1 MTLSSIEYILLAFY
15 VVGLFVL
22 GFVRSH
28 RGHESAEEY
37 LVAGR
42 RISLPAFVVTL
53 VSTWYGGILG
63 VGEFSYKYGLSNWL
77 VFGVPYYLYA
87 VIFALFIAGRAWRTK
102 FYTIP
107 DQLEKAY
114 GRNVSLAGAFFIFI
128 LATPAPYVLMI
139 GVLCRMLL
147 GWPLWLG
154 VTLGSLLSM
163 IYAFRGG
170 LSFCNFLLCTPASPS
185 FSCLLCGNSADGNF
199 SRAICRRCT
208 LPGTAE
214 TLRNI
219 FSCGTSSP

>member
-1 MTLSSIEYILLAFY
+1 MTLSAIEYVLLGIY
-15 VVGLFVL
+15 LIGLFIL
-22 GFVRSH
+22 GFIRSR

-53 VSTWYGGILG
+53 VSTWYGGVLG

-77 VFGVPYYLYA
+77 VFGAPYYLYA
-87 VIFALFIAGRAWRTK
+87 VIFALFIAGRAWRTR

-114 GRNVSLAGAFFIFI
+114 GRSVSLAGAFFIFV

-154 VTLGSLLSM
+154 VTLGALLSM

-170 LSFCNFLLCTPASPS
+170 LAAIVRTEFLQ
-185 FSCLLCGNSADGNF
+185 FSLMY
-199 SRAICRRCT
+199 
-208 LPGTAE
+208 
-214 TLRNI
+214 
-219 FSCGTSSP
+219 